1 MRDMASHGDWSVRSG
16 LIDRQNESRKF
27 EFGRKPR
34 EAQIGTR
41 ITSALPSQPLPLFS
55 RPQSDR
61 GSNRLRK
68 SGGTRVDQ
76 PSSQWPTHIPRRR
89 FGASFSPYFRG
100 KPSIVLTNHFCDLS
114 IRQNTKMGF
123 LSIFLFRLA
132 RHEIQVNKPFRAK
145 ENASPWLRQP
155 LQDSDAENCS
165 IQ

>member
-34 EAQIGTR
+34 EAQIGRR
-41 ITSALPSQPLPLFS
+41 ITSASPSQPLPLFS

-61 GSNRLRK
+61 GPNRLRK

-76 PSSQWPTHIPRRR
+76 PSPQGPTHIPHRR
-89 FGASFSPYFRG
+89 FGASFSLYFRG
-100 KPSIVLTNHFCDLS
+100 KLSVVLTNHLCDLS
-114 IRQNTKMGF
+114 IRQNTKMDF
-123 LSIFLFRLA
+123 LSIFRFRSA
-132 RHEIQVNKPFRAK
+132 QHEIQVSKTFRAK
-145 ENASPWLRQP
+145 EDASPWLRQP